1 MLDFTLKQLEIFV
14 CVAEHSSFTA
24 AAGELYLTQSTVS
37 AHVAALETALG
48 AKLFSRDVRRS
59 VSLTP
64 EGRRLYP
71 AAKRVLADCADMRV
85 LLQNEHAEPPLRI
98 GASTAPAQIVLP
110 ELLSAFLK
118 KQPDCRYL
126 LRRGDSA
133 QIAAAVRKG
142 EIRIG
147 FIGTK
152 EELAGLSGV
161 PVAED
166 RLVMVTPDTD
176 RYRELKRRGVYGRE
190 LLGEPTVAREEGS
203 GTDRAVVDYM
213 RRVGFPAEKLR
224 IVARIDNPETIRS
237 MVEKGAGVSVLSYLA
252 VRQQAEAGRLLCF
265 EMDADGLR
273 RELYMIWKK
282 DADCTPL
289 ERAFLEFAQ
298 EASGIG

>member
-1 MLDFTLKQLEIFV
+1 M
-14 CVAEHSSFTA
+14 
-24 AAGELYLTQSTVS
+24 
-37 AHVAALETALG
+37 
-48 AKLFSRDVRRS
+48 
-59 VSLTP
+59 
-64 EGRRLYP
+64 
-71 AAKRVLADCADMRV
+71 
-85 LLQNEHAEPPLRI
+85 
-98 GASTAPAQIVLP
+98 LP

-133 QIAAAVRKG
+133 QIAAAVRSG

-147 FIGTK
+147 FIGTR

-213 RRVGFPAEKLR
+213 RYDTVLFDADDTLLDFKTSSDEALAKTL
-224 IVARIDNPETIRS
+224 ARLGLPFAPGDAQAYDEINLALWRQFERGEIDKDFIYPERFRRF
-237 MVEKGAGVSVLSYLA
+237 LA
-252 VRQQAEAGRLLCF
+252 PRGLAGRAEEANEF
-265 EMDADGLR
+265 
-273 RELYMIWKK
+273 YM
-282 DADCTPL
+282 
-289 ERAFLEFAQ
+289 R
-298 EASGIG
+298 